1 MIVKTIFA
9 KTIQNLIIFCMLHS
23 DSVDNNDKNVT
34 ALVKMEKF
42 KIRSKR
48 VNVSA
53 IDDVQVSVSLTKADY
68 HQYYMVWRY
77 IITNISYCLQVQS
90 KSGQKKY
97 RQMKLFILQA
107 AAHVVFMAEI
117 RVLLVGKQG
126 RKNMID

>member
-1 MIVKTIFA
+1 
-9 KTIQNLIIFCMLHS
+9 MLHS

-68 HQYYMVWRY
+68 DWYYMVWRY
-77 IITNISYCLQVQS
+77 IITNTIYCLQVQS

-97 RQMKLFILQA
+97 T
-107 AAHVVFMAEI
+107 
-117 RVLLVGKQG
+117 
-126 RKNMID
+126 

>member
-1 MIVKTIFA
+1 
-9 KTIQNLIIFCMLHS
+9 MLHS

-68 HQYYMVWRY
+68 GWYYMVWRY
-77 IITNISYCLQVQS
+77 IITNTIYCLQVQS

-97 RQMKLFILQA
+97 T
-107 AAHVVFMAEI
+107 
-117 RVLLVGKQG
+117 
-126 RKNMID
+126 

>member
-1 MIVKTIFA
+1 
-9 KTIQNLIIFCMLHS
+9 MLHS

-68 HQYYMVWRY
+68 DWYYIVVWRY
-77 IITNISYCLQVQS
+77 IITNIIYCLQVQS

-97 RQMKLFILQA
+97 R
-107 AAHVVFMAEI
+107 
-117 RVLLVGKQG
+117 
-126 RKNMID
+126 

>member
-1 MIVKTIFA
+1 
-9 KTIQNLIIFCMLHS
+9 MLHS

-68 HQYYMVWRY
+68 H
-77 IITNISYCLQVQS
+77 
-90 KSGQKKY
+90 
-97 RQMKLFILQA
+97 
-107 AAHVVFMAEI
+107 
-117 RVLLVGKQG
+117 
-126 RKNMID
+126 

>member
-1 MIVKTIFA
+1 
-9 KTIQNLIIFCMLHS
+9 MLHY
-23 DSVDNNDKNVT
+23 DSVDNNNKNVT

-68 HQYYMVWRY
+68 DWYYMVVWRY
-77 IITNISYCLQVQS
+77 IITNIIYCLQVPS

-97 RQMKLFILQA
+97 R
-107 AAHVVFMAEI
+107 
-117 RVLLVGKQG
+117 
-126 RKNMID
+126 